1 MKPAKNKVSGKTQ
14 PKISNFLVPSDPFSN
29 KSPSKQLKISD
40 FFNKAANKS
49 SQEENISCNSAVRI
63 VSSSPECVPGTPELG
78 KKRKRSEESCKRKL
92 MKIDNYNKLLYEQND
107 DDCQIIESTS
117 STIQTNLKLKESTH
131 ISDVKKVPQTKPLQ
145 TNQSQSKHFSENVL
159 KSTEICN
166 VEQNQPNIL
175 KNKTENSDKF
185 SSRSE
190 KILSKVSKRED
201 DGFYSSNS
209 KVTNKGEL
217 TTKNKQKREPTCQ
230 KTRQH
235 VGPKSIST
243 EKTVEISKKVI
254 EEHVEKSNIDTNV
267 CLTKSTMDQTST
279 LQPPSVLSND
289 NLLDELLGELDTK
302 TIVNISKKS
311 KQPQEK
317 DEVEEEIR
325 KKNDI
330 SEQCQRIDKTKEVN
344 DNGSVKNNCVSEL
357 NKFPLVEIDEN
368 ILMAKEGKNTAFSYS
383 SKKECVSNSINIHE
397 ENNERSC
404 DQDSKQFGTSN
415 DTEKNILT
423 AVLPVIES
431 NCLGSQQKSTESKK
445 IIQDLKINNLSRVPN
460 RTVQVSKPNEKS
472 EESNKKIQGSKLKTN
487 QTDSNADS
495 VSSFLQLYGVRM
507 PTDKPVDTLEPAIKT
522 RALLTPE
529 KSVKL
534 ETCTASVN
542 APPLTP
548 EKPAEASVISQ
559 EVAKV
564 LSCTK
569 SPRISTPDKT
579 LAVDLSEI
587 SKINFDDC
595 DEEEWD
601 FSQIDCIEKLDLS
614 SFQKCEVINIETI
627 SGYQLKLHLKQ
638 CEAPGTSTWCLVQ
651 GSWVHTQLAVQ
662 DIINIKAVYS
672 VESGA
677 WVVDNTRGLIVYA
690 PDMLISGTSVVGAL
704 FCMRKSILAD
714 LFKGIDSGSSIMVL
728 GILLHQFLQEVLRNN
743 LRTESE
749 LRTVIQSMISSQDT
763 ILMMYSSLMS
773 LEDTQKELTS
783 FIPRIQNF
791 LACYVDG
798 GKPASKP
805 AWDGKIL
812 RVEDIEENIWLP
824 NLGIKG
830 KVDVTVKVKSR
841 NVVKTLPLELK
852 TGRASRSA
860 EHRGQVI
867 LYAMMMSEMED
878 KQQVESGL
886 LLYLRENI
894 LDEVRSGHPEK
905 RDLLMLR
912 NQLVYY
918 FNQDVASV
926 NVPFLP
932 PPINHH
938 SACSKCPYLYICS
951 AALREEGL
959 DRLPDDNPL
968 KGINTEATSH
978 LTEKHIRYV
987 FHMTALVR
995 MEFQAARQKSKQLS
1009 DVWTLDPETREQR
1022 GDCICNLSLDPG
1034 VQCVKARYQCSLSRS
1049 FSIPPLIFS
1058 LSQYVIV
1065 SSSTQPAVASGF
1077 VTGISECA
1085 LTLSLDRDLSTLSAG
1100 GARFHVDTYES
1111 QSLMSFNLIGLGL
1124 LLEKDHRNNSML
1136 RSLIIDLTLPR
1147 FSRKHHASILD
1158 TGADLL
1164 SKLNSGQKK
1173 AVLKVLTAK
1182 DYLLIKGMPGT
1193 GKSSTLACL
1202 IELLVR
1208 LKLTVLVT
1216 SHTHSA
1222 VDNLLMRLIDK
1233 VPFLRLGSLSRV
1245 HPSIVPFCDAVC
1257 TKHCTSPEQL
1267 ADFYKSKP
1275 VIGVTCMG
1283 SVHPLLQK
1291 VTFDV
1296 CIVDEATQVL
1306 LPATLPPLLSAGKF
1320 ILVGDPQQLSPLV
1333 ISKRASELGL
1343 SESLFSR
1350 LDRPEVTTLLTAQ
1363 YRMNQPITRL
1373 VNLFTYGGQLE
1384 CANETVERATIPQ
1397 LMNFST
1403 DQAWLQ
1409 KCVSNQL
1416 ESSVIFLNVCCDN
1429 ANEATNQNEAG
1440 VVKTLV
1446 TGFTQGGIASTDIGV
1461 IATYRNQ
1468 VSLLRR
1474 MIDDNQVE
1482 VNTVDQYQGRDK
1494 SVILYSSTCS
1504 KQNKESKVLNDPKR
1518 LTVAISRSK
1527 HKLIIL
1533 GDSTVI
1539 EQTHKVFNKL
1549 IDHIRECGTVLNVT

>member
-1 MKPAKNKVSGKTQ
+1 M
-14 PKISNFLVPSDPFSN
+14 
-29 KSPSKQLKISD
+29 
-40 FFNKAANKS
+40 
-49 SQEENISCNSAVRI
+49 
-63 VSSSPECVPGTPELG
+63 
-78 KKRKRSEESCKRKL
+78 
-92 MKIDNYNKLLYEQND
+92 
-107 DDCQIIESTS
+107 
-117 STIQTNLKLKESTH
+117 
-131 ISDVKKVPQTKPLQ
+131 
-145 TNQSQSKHFSENVL
+145 
-159 KSTEICN
+159 
-166 VEQNQPNIL
+166 
-175 KNKTENSDKF
+175 
-185 SSRSE
+185 
-190 KILSKVSKRED
+190 LS
-201 DGFYSSNS
+201 
-209 KVTNKGEL
+209 
-217 TTKNKQKREPTCQ
+217 
-230 KTRQH
+230 
-235 VGPKSIST
+235 
-243 EKTVEISKKVI
+243 
-254 EEHVEKSNIDTNV
+254 
-267 CLTKSTMDQTST
+267 
-279 LQPPSVLSND
+279 
-289 NLLDELLGELDTK
+289 
-302 TIVNISKKS
+302 
-311 KQPQEK
+311 
-317 DEVEEEIR
+317 
-325 KKNDI
+325 
-330 SEQCQRIDKTKEVN
+330 
-344 DNGSVKNNCVSEL
+344 
-357 NKFPLVEIDEN
+357 
-368 ILMAKEGKNTAFSYS
+368 
-383 SKKECVSNSINIHE
+383 
-397 ENNERSC
+397 
-404 DQDSKQFGTSN
+404 
-415 DTEKNILT
+415 
-423 AVLPVIES
+423 
-431 NCLGSQQKSTESKK
+431 
-445 IIQDLKINNLSRVPN
+445 
-460 RTVQVSKPNEKS
+460 
-472 EESNKKIQGSKLKTN
+472 
-487 QTDSNADS
+487 
-495 VSSFLQLYGVRM
+495 
-507 PTDKPVDTLEPAIKT
+507 
-522 RALLTPE
+522 
-529 KSVKL
+529 
-534 ETCTASVN
+534 
-542 APPLTP
+542 
-548 EKPAEASVISQ
+548 
-559 EVAKV
+559 
-564 LSCTK
+564 
-569 SPRISTPDKT
+569 
-579 LAVDLSEI
+579 
-587 SKINFDDC
+587 
-595 DEEEWD
+595 
-601 FSQIDCIEKLDLS
+601 
-614 SFQKCEVINIETI
+614 
-627 SGYQLKLHLKQ
+627 
-638 CEAPGTSTWCLVQ
+638 
-651 GSWVHTQLAVQ
+651 
-662 DIINIKAVYS
+662 
-672 VESGA
+672 
-677 WVVDNTRGLIVYA
+677 
-690 PDMLISGTSVVGAL
+690 
-704 FCMRKSILAD
+704 
-714 LFKGIDSGSSIMVL
+714 
-728 GILLHQFLQEVLRNN
+728 
-743 LRTESE
+743 
-749 LRTVIQSMISSQDT
+749 
-763 ILMMYSSLMS
+763 
-773 LEDTQKELTS
+773 
-783 FIPRIQNF
+783 
-791 LACYVDG
+791 
-798 GKPASKP
+798 
-805 AWDGKIL
+805 
-812 RVEDIEENIWLP
+812 
-824 NLGIKG
+824 
-830 KVDVTVKVKSR
+830 
-841 NVVKTLPLELK
+841 
-852 TGRASRSA
+852 
-860 EHRGQVI
+860 
-867 LYAMMMSEMED
+867 
-878 KQQVESGL
+878 
-886 LLYLRENI
+886 RENI

-1474 MIDDNQVE
+1474 MIDDKQVE